1 MGKEINACKIT
12 AVVIMRHT
20 VFLVAG
26 DSEGGW
32 GVGQP
37 DHHVHEMGAG
47 WLEMEGTRPKHCHL
61 PSDGTLLWQWQRSHC
76 GSDT

>member
-12 AVVIMRHT
+12 AVLIMRHV
-20 VFLVAG
+20 VFLAAG

-37 DHHVHEMGAG
+37 DHHMHEMGAG
-47 WLEMEGTRPKHCHL
+47 
-61 PSDGTLLWQWQRSHC
+61 
-76 GSDT
+76 